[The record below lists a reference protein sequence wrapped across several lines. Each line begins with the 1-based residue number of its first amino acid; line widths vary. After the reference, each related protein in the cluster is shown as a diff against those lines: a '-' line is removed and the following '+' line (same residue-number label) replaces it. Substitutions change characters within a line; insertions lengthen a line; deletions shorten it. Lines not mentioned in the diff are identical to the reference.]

1 MHSPLRPSSARNRG
15 YANGPPPGGLPPW
28 DTPNVEQARRPRVG
42 IQPVPEKLLTEHG
55 EGDDGV
61 LGLIDPAVL
70 RFSSFQTLGDCVL
83 SLTCFTGHLDLWYYF
98 VRAQEHQ
105 APASRTRST
114 APPPPPPRTAGEDQ
128 HGQGHAEPMYWVL
141 GAYAARKT
149 KPRATSYCAGLHS
162 AQTPAAS
169 RLLVV
174 GTSLAALVAVSDRCQ
189 ARETRALCR
198 GTGTA
203 ERRDDSRP
211 RRAAIFGTNRCDK
224 SSSQALDGRFVPDYF
239 RLAPTCARRRCG
251 YSRRQL
257 PHAPSPQPH
266 VLQETSEKPSSH
278 ALRSP
283 DASTLEVAACPHT
296 GWPDDVWLA
305 RALLGRAL

>member
-1 MHSPLRPSSARNRG
+1 LNVPRNTRRLRRGPVQQLPHRRRRAR
-15 YANGPPPGGLPPW
+15 P
-28 DTPNVEQARRPRVG
+28 
-42 IQPVPEKLLTEHG
+42 
-55 EGDDGV
+55 
-61 LGLIDPAVL
+61 
-70 RFSSFQTLGDCVL
+70 
-83 SLTCFTGHLDLWYYF
+83 
-98 VRAQEHQ
+98 
-105 APASRTRST
+105 
-114 APPPPPPRTAGEDQ
+114 GEDQ

-251 YSRRQL
+251 VSRS
-257 PHAPSPQPH
+257 SP
-266 VLQETSEKPSSH
+266 
-278 ALRSP
+278 A
-283 DASTLEVAACPHT
+283 ASTRCVFGVPICHLSGASCDGPCRS
-296 GWPDDVWLA
+296 LA
-305 RALLGRAL
+305 RRSGLGDAPVSSPFCS

>member
-1 MHSPLRPSSARNRG
+1 MGRHLEACRHGTRQTSSKHGARELVSRYRG
-15 YANGPPPGGLPPW
+15 
-28 DTPNVEQARRPRVG
+28 QRRPRWALELALDLERRAG
-42 IQPVPEKLLTEHG
+42 ALDPEPVPEKLLTEHG

-61 LGLIDPAVL
+61 LG
-70 RFSSFQTLGDCVL
+70 
-83 SLTCFTGHLDLWYYF
+83 HLDLWYYF
-98 VRAQEHQ
+98 LPHRRRRARPE
-105 APASRTRST
+105 
-114 APPPPPPRTAGEDQ
+114 EDQ